1 MSIPILRLGEILLV
15 SIQVDLDD
23 NEVMEFQADILHKI
37 AEVEARGLVLDITAL
52 AVVDSFMARTINDTA
67 RMARLLGA
75 EVVICGMR
83 PSVALT
89 LVEMGRGLVGIAAAF
104 NLDEGVRQIR
114 AQIALRGD
122 NYLINNLESTANA

>member
-23 NEVMEFQADILHKI
+23 NEVMEFQSDVLHKI
-37 AEVEARGLVLDITAL
+37 AETEARGLVLDITAL

-75 EVVICGMR
+75 EVMICGMR

-89 LVEMGRGLVGIAAAF
+89 LVEMGRGLIGITAAF
-104 NLDEGVRQIR
+104 NLDEGVNQIQ
-114 AQIALRGD
+114 ALIALRGD
-122 NYLINNLESTANA
+122 KYLSDDSAL

>member
-1 MSIPILRLGEILLV
+1 LLV